1 MERVLKILTFHEQP
15 VRHVRHL
22 PDGHVLLNFFER
34 GPDGHHRYSRVTEA
48 QWRAG
53 RGIYLTSRRRSRGD
67 NARRFEQAGVR
78 LPKPR

>member
-1 MERVLKILTFHEQP
+1 MHPPPAAPL
-15 VRHVRHL
+15 
-22 PDGHVLLNFFER
+22 GHAAI
-34 GPDGHHRYSRVTEA
+34 DGHHRHTRVTEA

-53 RGIYLTSRRRSRGD
+53 RGIYLTGRRRSRGD

>member
-34 GPDGHHRYSRVTEA
+34 GPDGHHRHSRVTEA

-53 RGIYLTSRRRSRGD
+53 RGIYLTGRRRSRGD
-67 NARRFEQAGVR
+67 SARRFAQAGVR